1 MQRMPPWTAIALAA
15 SLLAGGAHAFGDKP
29 VRLIVPAPPGGTID
43 VFARIISDQLAQEIR
58 QPVIV
63 ENRPGA
69 GGARY
74 YKQGAGH
81 GG

>member
-43 VFARIISDQLAQEIR
+43 VFARIISDQLAQE
-58 QPVIV
+58 
-63 ENRPGA
+63 
-69 GGARY
+69 
-74 YKQGAGH
+74 
-81 GG
+81 